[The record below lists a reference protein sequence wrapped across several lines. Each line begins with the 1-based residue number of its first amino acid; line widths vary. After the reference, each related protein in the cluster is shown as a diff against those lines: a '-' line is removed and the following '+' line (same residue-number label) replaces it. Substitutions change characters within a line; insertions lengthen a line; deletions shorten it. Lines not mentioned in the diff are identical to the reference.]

1 MKVIYLILV
10 FIYVLSSMIPLIS
23 NGFILLTIGIILVV
37 ISATF
42 KSNFSAGKEYKIWGA
57 LFLIFVLIS
66 TIWSVR
72 PVLTLY
78 AALNNVLPI
87 LCLTYSLSRYINSY
101 GKLINIFNIIYV
113 GGVISLVY
121 LYLFVDMT
129 MLSGSRINAAMT
141 DENLAEIWNVNSIGM
156 NFALTIL
163 LGYIIAN
170 YYKNKYYWIIWTVIS
185 AAMLIAIMLT
195 GSRKAILVL
204 IIPFVV
210 FALYDYKK
218 HFLKAI
224 ILLLIA
230 GGVIWMAFEI
240 PFFYDIIG
248 KRLEDMINVLSGN
261 ETGHEDNSRKELVEL
276 GLGWFKERPFLGY
289 GMNCFR
295 ALSNTVPRFAGL
307 NFYAHNNYVEILVGG
322 GIVGF
327 MVYYSYV
334 ILLLKRLKHRK
345 SLFAKYAAVIVS
357 IILVMDFAQVSYY
370 DVLMQ
375 MLIVFA
381 FILLRLKVQNKN
393 IHIRK

>member
-57 LFLIFVLIS
+57 LFLIFILIS

-185 AAMLIAIMLT
+185 VAMIIAIMLT
-195 GSRKAILVL
+195 GSRKAILIL

-210 FALYDYKK
+210 FSLYDYKK
-218 HFLKAI
+218 HFFKAI
-224 ILLLIA
+224 ILLAIA
-230 GGVIWMAFEI
+230 GAIVWMALEI

-261 ETGHEDNSRKELVEL
+261 ETGREDNSRKELVEL

-295 ALSNTVPRFAGL
+295 ALSNNVPRFAGL

-334 ILLLKRLKHRK
+334 ILILKRLKHRK
-345 SLFAKYAAVIVS
+345 SLFAKYAAVILS
-357 IILVMDFAQVSYY
+357 IVLIMDFAQVSYY
-370 DVLMQ
+370 DVIMQ

-381 FILLRLKVQNKN
+381 FILLRFKGQKKILN
-393 IHIRK
+393 IRK

>member
-1 MKVIYLILV
+1 
-10 FIYVLSSMIPLIS
+10 MIPLIS

-37 ISATF
+37 ISTTF
-42 KSNFSAGKEYKIWGA
+42 KSNFSAGKEYKSWGA
-57 LFLIFVLIS
+57 FFLIFILIS
-66 TIWSVR
+66 TIWSIR

-87 LCLTYSLSRYINSY
+87 FCLTYSLSRYIDSY
-101 GKLINIFNIIYV
+101 GKLINIFKLIYV
-113 GGVISLVY
+113 SGVISLIY

-129 MLSGSRINAAMT
+129 MLSGARISAAMT
-141 DENLAEIWNVNSIGM
+141 DDNLAETWNVNSIGM
-156 NFALTIL
+156 NFAITIL

-170 YYKNKYYWIIWTVIS
+170 FYKNKFYWIIWTVIS
-185 AAMLIAIMLT
+185 VAMIIAIMLT
-195 GSRKAILVL
+195 GSRKAILIL

-218 HFLKAI
+218 HFFKAI

-230 GGVIWMAFEI
+230 GGVLWMALEI
-240 PFFYDIIG
+240 PLFYDIIG
-248 KRLEDMINVLSGN
+248 RRLEEMINVLFGN
-261 ETGHEDNSRKELVEL
+261 ETGHEDNSRKELLEL
-276 GLGWFKERPFLGY
+276 GLGWFKERPLLGY

-334 ILLLKRLKHRK
+334 ILLLKRLRHRHT
-345 SLFAKYAAVIVS
+345 LFAKYAAVILS
-357 IILVMDFAQVSYY
+357 IVLIMDFAQVSYY
-370 DVLMQ
+370 DVIMQ

-381 FILLRLKVQNKN
+381 FILLRLKGQKK
-393 IHIRK
+393 ILSIRK

>member
-1 MKVIYLILV
+1 
-10 FIYVLSSMIPLIS
+10 MIPLIS

-57 LFLIFVLIS
+57 LFLIFILIS

-185 AAMLIAIMLT
+185 VAMIIAIMLT
-195 GSRKAILVL
+195 GSRKAILIL

-210 FALYDYKK
+210 FSLYDYKK
-218 HFLKAI
+218 HFFKAI
-224 ILLLIA
+224 ILLAIA
-230 GGVIWMAFEI
+230 GAIVWMALEI

-261 ETGHEDNSRKELVEL
+261 ETGREDNSRKELVEL

-295 ALSNTVPRFAGL
+295 ALSNNVPRFAGL

-334 ILLLKRLKHRK
+334 ILILKRLKHRK
-345 SLFAKYAAVIVS
+345 SLFAKYAAVILS
-357 IILVMDFAQVSYY
+357 IVLIMDFAQVSYY
-370 DVLMQ
+370 DVIMQ

-381 FILLRLKVQNKN
+381 FILLRFKGQKKILN
-393 IHIRK
+393 IRK

>member
-1 MKVIYLILV
+1 
-10 FIYVLSSMIPLIS
+10 MIPLIS